1 MDKLSKWLKE
11 IEAFIEQ
18 EQEINTSCY
27 IDFVESPDL
36 ALPIIDLLAS
46 VNEENEEVPA
56 YYSACIFVLEVC
68 VTQLQSA
75 ADNGNKNS
83 EKVLDKLMTYLSDE
97 ISKEGH
103 SLSFWMP
110 ILNAFY
116 DANCPL
122 SEELKEAYYVLAN
135 NSTDVQ
141 ELDDRSHLDAM
152 RDFIKDYSDLS
163 IYDIAENFF
172 AQSSAMP
179 PDFFVDLILDLYS
192 IDEGHEIA
200 LLTLLHPKAEVR
212 EIVLAT
218 FESLIPK
225 ITLSSE
231 ALSRLQ
237 MIRNLYLQ
245 VYHPQIDNWIK
256 IQRKKGVI
264 FSRPTKHAEI
274 VKVQASEVDGGGT
287 QGIFMQIKKKRKS
300 RICGLLI
307 KQKIGIK
314 DAWFTPVMSLQDIAA
329 FNREA
334 IDETLTL
341 RTVDEEY
348 LNLIVN
354 HFLAV
359 TIESGNIPDLHFLEI
374 QEELGFHF
382 LPEKIDVD
390 SLMQTLSVEIAPFTM
405 DVVDQSLQRSKKW
418 LKSRKFADSW
428 FMESSLIDKLVN
440 RCSSIIDG
448 IKVCNLDEAILLVF
462 KESMEKL
469 RNEWMFHFLWTALW
483 AKVKVRKNEK
493 LWEDCFIIAYS
504 IYNDDIDLNNI
515 PILREICNKSV
526 VNSMQTMQE
535 RGTHLSV

>member
-1 MDKLSKWLKE
+1 MDKLRQWVNE
-11 IEAFIEQ
+11 IEAFIVN
-18 EQEINTSCY
+18 EQEINTNCY
-27 IDFVESPDL
+27 IDFVESSEL
-36 ALPIIDLLAS
+36 ALPIIDLLAT
-46 VNEENEEVPA
+46 VNEESEEVPA

-75 ADNGNKNS
+75 KDNGNKNA
-83 EKVLDKLMTYLSDE
+83 EKVLNKLMLYLADE
-97 ISKEGH
+97 ISNEEH
-103 SLSFWMP
+103 TLSFWMP

-116 DANCPL
+116 DANTPL
-122 SEELKEAYYVLAN
+122 SDELKEAYYILAN
-135 NSTDVQ
+135 NNMDVQ
-141 ELDDRSHLDAM
+141 ELDERSHLEAM
-152 RDFIKDYSDLS
+152 RDFIADYSDLS

-179 PDFFVDLILDLYS
+179 ADFFVDLILDLYS

-212 EIVLAT
+212 EIVLVT
-218 FESLIPK
+218 FESLITK

-231 ALSRLQ
+231 SLSRLQ
-237 MIRNLYLQ
+237 MIRNLYPQ
-245 VYHPQIDNWIK
+245 AYHPQIDNWIK

-264 FSRPTKHAEI
+264 FSRPTEHAELI
-274 VKVQASEVDGGGT
+274 KVQASEVDGGGA

-300 RICGLLI
+300 RICGLLL
-307 KQKIGIK
+307 KQNVGIK

-334 IDETLTL
+334 VDESLTL
-341 RTVDEEY
+341 RAVDAEY
-348 LNLIVN
+348 LQLIAS

-359 TIESGNIPDLHFLEI
+359 TIENGNIPDLHFLEI
-374 QEELGFHF
+374 QEELGMHF

-390 SLMQTLSVEIAPFTM
+390 SLMQNLSVEIVPFTM
-405 DVVDQSLQRSKKW
+405 EVVDESLQRSKKW
-418 LKSRKFADSW
+418 VKSRRFADSW

-448 IKVCNLDEAILLVF
+448 IKVCNLDEAISLVF
-462 KESMEKL
+462 KESMEVM
-469 RNEWMFHFLWTALW
+469 RDEWMFHFLWTALW
-483 AKVKVRKNEK
+483 ARVKVRKNEK

-504 IYNDDIDLNNI
+504 IYTNTDLNNI
-515 PILREICNKSV
+515 PILHEICNKTV

>member
-1 MDKLSKWLKE
+1 MDKLSKWIKE
-11 IEAFIEQ
+11 IEAFIAQ
-18 EQEINTSCY
+18 DQEINTSCY
-27 IDFVESPDL
+27 VDFVESPEL
-36 ALPIIDLLAS
+36 ALPIIDCLTA

-68 VTQLQSA
+68 VSQLQSA
-75 ADNGNKNS
+75 TDNGNKNA
-83 EKVLDKLMTYLSDE
+83 EKVLNKLMTYLADE
-97 ISKEGH
+97 ICKEGH

-116 DANCPL
+116 DANTSL
-122 SEELKEAYYVLAN
+122 SDELKEAYYILAN
-135 NSTDVQ
+135 NNTDVQ
-141 ELDDRSHLDAM
+141 EIDERSHLDAM
-152 RDFIKDYSDLS
+152 RDFIADYSDLS

-212 EIVLAT
+212 EIVVVT

-231 ALSRLQ
+231 SLTRLQ
-237 MIRNLYLQ
+237 MIRNLYPQ
-245 VYHPQIDNWIK
+245 AYHPQIDNWIK

-264 FSRPTKHAEI
+264 FSRSTEHAEI
-274 VKVQASEVDGGGT
+274 VKVQASEVDGGGA
-287 QGIFMQIKKKRKS
+287 QGVFMQIKKKRKS
-300 RICGLLI
+300 RICGLLL

-348 LNLIVN
+348 LKLIVN
-354 HFLAV
+354 HCLAV
-359 TIESGNIPDLHFLEI
+359 TIENGNMPALHFLEI
-374 QEELGFHF
+374 QEELGINF
-382 LPEKIDVD
+382 LPEKIDID
-390 SLMQTLSVEIAPFTM
+390 SIMQTLSVEIAPFTM
-405 DVVDQSLQRSKKW
+405 EVVDNSLQRSKKW
-418 LKSRKFADSW
+418 LKTRRFADSW

-440 RCSSIIDG
+440 RCSSIEDG
-448 IKVCNLDEAILLVF
+448 IKVCNLDDAIVLVF
-462 KESMEKL
+462 QESLENL
-469 RNEWMFHFLWTALW
+469 RDEWMFHFLWTALW
-483 AKVKVRKNEK
+483 ARVKVRKNEK

-504 IYNDDIDLNNI
+504 IYNDEDLRNI
-515 PILREICNKSV
+515 PILREICSKSV
-526 VNSMQTMQE
+526 LNSMQTMQE